1 MVSFPTTSQS
11 APSYIQK
18 CLIKVGVS
26 QMLKENLCEDWNRIL
41 TVGKLLPVE
50 KNLTPSPHMK
60 QCQVDWH
67 CSCYFAFDGGFHWH
81 VKRFGQWCWF
91 PVSNFFTCLEYF
103 KLCFWRCAVQAMDYT
118 TIKAACTEL
127 SSSWVPAKIEKIVQ
141 SDRFTLGMAIRTM
154 ERSSWLKICWNPTCA
169 HISVGDTLS
178 GNEVS
183 VSDNFSFGE
192 QLRYLLRGLAILEV
206 WQKPNSKRLETK
218 NPKST
223 KSLCLLMITGFWIFR
238 IYNYACN
245 V

>member
-1 MVSFPTTSQS
+1 MMSTVLATKPNVGFLASTHQTLTYSSSSSSCIKNSMHLSILFGLIENYSVFPPAQFFSLSWS
-11 APSYIQK
+11 AYNNGFRRRLLEPPASA
-18 CLIKVGVS
+18 VG
-26 QMLKENLCEDWNRIL
+26 N
-41 TVGKLLPVE
+41 
-50 KNLTPSPHMK
+50 K
-60 QCQVDWH
+60 QRVWRRELGFRV
-67 CSCYFAFDGGFHWH
+67 FA
-81 VKRFGQWCWF
+81 K
-91 PVSNFFTCLEYF
+91 
-103 KLCFWRCAVQAMDYT
+103 VQAMDYT

-154 ERSSWLKICWNPTCA
+154 ERSSWLKICWNPACA

-178 GNEVS
+178 GNDVS

-206 WQKPNSKRLETK
+206 WQKSNSKCLETK

-223 KSLCLLMITGFWIFR
+223 KSSCLLMITGFWIFR

>member
-1 MVSFPTTSQS
+1 
-11 APSYIQK
+11 
-18 CLIKVGVS
+18 
-26 QMLKENLCEDWNRIL
+26 
-41 TVGKLLPVE
+41 
-50 KNLTPSPHMK
+50 
-60 QCQVDWH
+60 VDWH

-91 PVSNFFTCLEYF
+91 PVSNFFTSFEHF

-127 SSSWVPAKIEKIVQ
+127 LSSWVPAKIEKIVQ

-154 ERSSWLKICWNPTCA
+154 EHSSWLKICWNPACA

-178 GNEVS
+178 GNDSS

-206 WQKPNSKRLETK
+206 WQNYSSKCLETK
-218 NPKST
+218 SPKST
-223 KSLCLLMITGFWIFR
+223 KSFCLLMTTGFWIFR